1 MPSEFREEEP
11 ALSEN
16 TWNIMQ
22 GMELED
28 VELQMALQCAPVIT
42 GVKISNLLN
51 IKLSGYRQIADIVKG
66 SDIEMYTLGAT
77 KGRVNV
83 FMYNR
88 ERLDAYLRREDVK
101 RLMESFGY
109 ANAALS
115 EILAVFRIRYQKYLK
130 NRYGLLA
137 NREWFPHEMGLLLGY
152 PPEDVEGFI
161 LHGGRDFICSGYWK
175 VYEDASAKKK
185 LFESF
190 ERAEEKLVGLL
201 SGGMRMTDIM
211 SAYSDRRTA

>member
-1 MPSEFREEEP
+1 
-11 ALSEN
+11 
-16 TWNIMQ
+16 MQ

-51 IKLSGYRQIADIVKG
+51 IKLSGYRQMADIMRD

-83 FMYNR
+83 FLYNR
-88 ERLDAYLRREDVK
+88 EKLSEYLGRPDVK
-101 RLMESFGY
+101 QLMSKLGY
-109 ANAALS
+109 EADSLQEVLAL
-115 EILAVFRIRYQKYLK
+115 FRVRYQKYLK
-130 NRYGLLA
+130 NRYGILA

-161 LHGGRDFICSGYWK
+161 RHGGRDFICSGYWK
-175 VYEDASAKKK
+175 VYEDEAAKKK
-185 LFESF
+185 LFASF
-190 ERAEEKLVGLL
+190 ERAEERIVGLL
-201 SGGMRMTDIM
+201 SDGMRMTDII

>member
-1 MPSEFREEEP
+1 M
-11 ALSEN
+11 SEN

-51 IKLSGYRQIADIVKG
+51 IKLSGYRQIADIMKD

-83 FMYNR
+83 FMYNKEKLGEYL
-88 ERLDAYLRREDVK
+88 ERPDVRR
-101 RLMESFGY
+101 L
-109 ANAALS
+109 LS
-115 EILAVFRIRYQKYLK
+115 ELGYEGRELPDILAAFRVRYQKYLK
-130 NRYGLLA
+130 NRYGTLE

-161 LHGGRDFICSGYWK
+161 LHGGKDFICSGYWK
-175 VYEDASAKKK
+175 VYENASAKKK
-185 LFESF
+185 LFASF
-190 ERAEEKLVGLL
+190 ERAEERLVGLL
-201 SGGMRMTDIM
+201 SDGMHMADIM
-211 SAYSDRRTA
+211 SAYSAMRTA